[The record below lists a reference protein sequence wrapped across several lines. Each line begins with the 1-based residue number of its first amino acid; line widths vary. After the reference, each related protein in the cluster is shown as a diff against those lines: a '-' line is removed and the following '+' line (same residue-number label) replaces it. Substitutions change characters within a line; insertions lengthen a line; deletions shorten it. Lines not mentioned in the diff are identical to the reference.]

1 MSAVKGKQY
10 NYNIPVSAYIPTR
23 LDARTWLW
31 FSVNFLICIRQLYIL
46 VGQYAKVWVI
56 LHLVKCY
63 QINFLFLNEH
73 VDWHSEV
80 LTWIVTCTGDVYL
93 RQLFRDPPEHMVV
106 EIPGLGQVLDVLRS
120 LVLPTPLLGLHQVT
134 TISLWSKTLNEYT
147 NVSLRSNILNEYTNL
162 SLRSN
167 ILNVYTHITDD
178 LN

>member
-1 MSAVKGKQY
+1 MHPPTLYLGRTVCKSLSNSAFG
-10 NYNIPVSAYIPTR
+10 
-23 LDARTWLW
+23 
-31 FSVNFLICIRQLYIL
+31 
-46 VGQYAKVWVI
+46 
-56 LHLVKCY
+56 CY

-93 RQLFRDPPEHMVV
+93 RQLFRDSPEHMVV

-147 NVSLRSNILNEYTNL
+147 NVSLRSNKLNEYTNL

-167 ILNVYTHITDD
+167 ILNVYTTISLQRYTHVSLMTWTRPIIG
-178 LN
+178 LL